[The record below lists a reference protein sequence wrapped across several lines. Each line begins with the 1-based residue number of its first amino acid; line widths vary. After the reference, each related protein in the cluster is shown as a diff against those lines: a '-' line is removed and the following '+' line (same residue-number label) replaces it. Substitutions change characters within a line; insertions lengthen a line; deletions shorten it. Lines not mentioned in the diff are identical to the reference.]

1 VEVGEVFA
9 NRRTGAMVE
18 VLAWP
23 EIAGPSAVKLR
34 RVYAPGMGFRVPHVH
49 LLIDETFRVEYGVAD
64 FWIGHR
70 PGRLAEG
77 QEFRVPRYEVHLG
90 PLNRSRSDLMFTHTL
105 EAVRTTHIRRYAETL
120 ARYVQEGRDVH
131 GDLPPMVAAAIF
143 AGKDQQTVLPVL
155 PQGFQRNV
163 LFPLARTLESRRQEY
178 QRHREQRAKAAS
190 DAWEDW

>member
-1 VEVGEVFA
+1 
-9 NRRTGAMVE
+9 MVE

-23 EIAGPSAVKLR
+23 EIAGSGAIELR

-49 LLIDETFRVEYGVAD
+49 VMLDETFRVEYGVAD
-64 FWIGHR
+64 FWIGRR

-90 PLNRSRSDLMFTHTL
+90 PLNRSTSDLVFTHTL
-105 EAVRTTHIRRYAETL
+105 EATRTAHIRRYAETL
-120 ARYVQEGRDVH
+120 ARFIKEERDVH

-155 PQGFQRNV
+155 PQGFQRTV
-163 LFPLARTLESRRQEY
+163 LFPLARTIERRRDEY
-178 QRHREQRAKAAS
+178 QRQREERAKAAP
-190 DAWEDW
+190 ATWEDW